1 MENPCELNVY
11 ILSTGENSWLK
22 IDLEVF
28 SIKMV
33 VENHTEEGRTSS
45 QGRTKG
51 KTADHELKPRKK
63 LVRMSFAI
71 VCDFNS
77 YFINYKCPLS
87 WITSVC
93 Y

>member
-11 ILSTGENSWLK
+11 ILSTGENSGLK

-33 VENHTEEGRTSS
+33 VENHAEEGKTSS

-63 LVRMSFAI
+63 IGKNEFCHCV
-71 VCDFNS
+71 
-77 YFINYKCPLS
+77 
-87 WITSVC
+87 
-93 Y
+93 